1 MSETRPDRLAI
12 VQDHWKSLLPIIVPS
27 EYQIRL
33 WLSVHNLG
41 TVMYGIRETAI
52 KFQRLN
58 GNMSEDHAVRFAS
71 RCMNCRSQAT
81 RQQGIQQTLEREAA

>member
-12 VQDHWKSLLPIIVPS
+12 VQDSWKSLLPVIVPS

-33 WLSVHNLG
+33 WLSVHALG
-41 TVMYGIRETAI
+41 TVMHGIRETAI
-52 KFQRLN
+52 KYQRLN

-71 RCMNCRSQAT
+71 RCMNCRSQVT
-81 RQQGIQQTLEREAA
+81 RQQGILDMAEREAA